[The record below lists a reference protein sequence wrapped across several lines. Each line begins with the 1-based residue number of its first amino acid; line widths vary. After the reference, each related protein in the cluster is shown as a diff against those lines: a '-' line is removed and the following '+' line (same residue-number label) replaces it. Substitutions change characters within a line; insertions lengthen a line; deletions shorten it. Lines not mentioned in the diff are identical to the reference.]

1 MADDADDEEW
11 LTPPKAAQLLHL
23 KPKTLQ
29 EYRVTGGGPKFYK
42 LGPGRNAR
50 VVYKRVDLRAW
61 VEKHGFESTSE
72 YKKDSD

>member
-1 MADDADDEEW
+1 MAGDDDEEW
-11 LTPPKAAQLLHL
+11 LTPPKAAELLHL

-50 VVYKRVDLRAW
+50 VVYKRSDLSEW
-61 VEKHGFESTSE
+61 VGQHAYQSTSE
-72 YKKDSD
+72 YRKK